1 MNSKEDLNRAL
12 SNQNILQKIF
22 YFYKDGFKAM
32 TLGRTLW
39 KLILVKLFIIF
50 FVFKLFLFPDVLE
63 KQFENDSQKIEH
75 VTQILT
81 KQY

>member
-22 YFYKDGFKAM
+22 YFYKDGFKSM